1 MQPSLIAQLVKN
13 LPARQETQFSSIPG
27 SGEGIGYPLQYSW
40 ASLVAQMVKESARQ
54 ETWVQ
59 FLGWE
64 DPLEEGMATHSSI
77 LAWRIPWTEEPG
89 GPQSRGCKESDM
101 TEATK
106 HSTAHDCIC
115 VKSCLDHSS
124 FLFTLSRAPLSH
136 LCALANSVFL
146 WPVLSMPLL
155 THHCLNIVQCLKP
168 NICIQDFKTL
178 RQNVPDNFQP
188 LICQPLFRANLSCCS
203 WGCMWRPVCA
213 VRGLNF

>member
-1 MQPSLIAQLVKN
+1 MHAAFPHSSAGKESACKAGDPVQFNSWVWRRDR
-13 LPARQETQFSSIPG
+13 LPTPVFMGFPG
-27 SGEGIGYPLQYSW
+27 GSDG
-40 ASLVAQMVKESARQ
+40 KESARQ

-155 THHCLNIVQCLKP
+155 MHHCLNIVQCLKP

-178 RQNVPDNFQP
+178 HQNVPDNFKP

-203 WGCMWRPVCA
+203 
-213 VRGLNF
+213 